1 MLAATSTKTTSG
13 TQGLGFGS
21 LCNFAIRKCFGVIFM
36 ARFIFLLFLIRNQ
49 MEDTVFRIVV
59 NQLQEKNNLVLKL
72 ETCLDETHQHFL
84 YVLHVYC
91 EAITSFYSICNIPR

>member
-1 MLAATSTKTTSG
+1 MLAVKSTKTTSG

-36 ARFIFLLFLIRNQ
+36 ARFIFLVFLIMNQ

-59 NQLQEKNNLVLKL
+59 NQLQEKNNVVLKL
-72 ETCLDETHQHFL
+72 DQ
-84 YVLHVYC
+84 V
-91 EAITSFYSICNIPR
+91 RW